1 MFTALLLVAALQP
14 GMVRVAGGEFKPLF
28 ATQGQ
33 SVARVAAFAI
43 DTLPVS
49 EAAFQGFAARHPQFA
64 VRTMGN
70 SAVRAATHVS
80 WAAAEVYCKARGARL
95 PTTYEWEYLAA
106 ADETQR
112 DASASSA
119 FRQRVL
125 ELALRTGSAAH
136 MGRGLRSVWGVRDL
150 HGGVFEWTHD
160 YNGHVRGHHGHGKM
174 TTMCAA
180 GTVQTGDASDYAA
193 FIRYSFRATA
203 AARQGA
209 GNIGFR
215 CAV

>member
-1 MFTALLLVAALQP
+1 MFTALLLAAALQP

-33 SVARVAAFAI
+33 PVARVATFAI

-49 EAAFQGFAARHPQFA
+49 EAAFRSFAARHPKYE
-64 VRTMGN
+64 VRGMGN
-70 SAVRAATHVS
+70 SAMRAATRVS
-80 WAAAEVYCKARGARL
+80 WAAAEAYCKSRSARL
-95 PTTYEWEYLAA
+95 PTTYEWEYLAR
-106 ADETQR
+106 ADEKQR
-112 DASASSA
+112 DASTSSA

-125 ELALRTGSAAH
+125 EMTMRTGSSPR
-136 MGRGLRSVWGVRDL
+136 MGRGLRNMWGVRDM

-193 FIRYSFRATA
+193 FMRYSFRATA
-203 AARQGA
+203 AAEQGA